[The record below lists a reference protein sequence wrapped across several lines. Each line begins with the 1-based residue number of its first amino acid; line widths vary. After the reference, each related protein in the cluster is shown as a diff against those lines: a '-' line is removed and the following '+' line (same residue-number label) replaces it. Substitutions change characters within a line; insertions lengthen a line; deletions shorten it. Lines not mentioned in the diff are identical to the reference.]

1 MKVAKLMALSIP
13 VLGLVACGG
22 WDDDGAP
29 VDTVANKP
37 KLTVK
42 SPAFDSGVIAEKYSK
57 YGQNVK
63 PQITISDV
71 PSTAKKLA
79 IVMDDETPP
88 CGQKERA
95 CLHANVFNIPSNLTS
110 ISEGWAELTN
120 NNSITYGQVFDGNSG
135 YAGPRPPIG
144 QGAHTYKLSV
154 YALGDT
160 APTIAQTDTPMTRS
174 EFEAKF
180 GKYIVA
186 DQTIAATYE
195 KK

>member
-1 MKVAKLMALSIP
+1 MKVAKLIALSVP

-22 WDDDGAP
+22 WDDDSSPNPLENA
-29 VDTVANKP
+29 A
-37 KLTVK
+37 KLKVS

-63 PQITISDV
+63 PQIAIADV
-71 PSTAKKLA
+71 PSEAKTLA

-95 CLHANVFNIPSNLTS
+95 CLHANVFNIPSDVVS
-110 ISEGWAELTN
+110 ISEGWAELTGS
-120 NNSITYGQVFDGNSG
+120 SITLGGVFDGNTG

-154 YALGDT
+154 YALNNS
-160 APTIAQTDTPMTRS
+160 APAIAESDTPMTRS
-174 EFEAKF
+174 QFEAKY
-180 GKYIVA
+180 GKYVLA
-186 DQTIAATYE
+186 TETVSATYE